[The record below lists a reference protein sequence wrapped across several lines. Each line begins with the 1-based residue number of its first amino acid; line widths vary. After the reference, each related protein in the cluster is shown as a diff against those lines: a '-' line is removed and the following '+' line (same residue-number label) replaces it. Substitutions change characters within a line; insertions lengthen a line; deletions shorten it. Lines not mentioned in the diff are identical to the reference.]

1 MSESKYTWSEVRFS
15 PVDNP
20 KPRCQMNDRTL
31 AQQIAAFVRIMDAR
45 IDKMV
50 DLSPNARNGYL
61 VARNLMDKARVE
73 VQYANRRAMQEAKAV
88 SR

>member
-1 MSESKYTWSEVRFS
+1 
-15 PVDNP
+15 
-20 KPRCQMNDRTL
+20 MNDHTL

-50 DLSPNARNGYL
+50 DLSSNARSGYL

-88 SR
+88 KAVSR

>member
-1 MSESKYTWSEVRFS
+1 
-15 PVDNP
+15 
-20 KPRCQMNDRTL
+20 MNDRTL
-31 AQQIAAFVRIMDAR
+31 AQKIAAFVRIMDAR

-50 DLSPNARNGYL
+50 DLSPHARSGYL

-73 VQYANRRAMQEAKAV
+73 VQYANRRAMQEAKAL

>member
-1 MSESKYTWSEVRFS
+1 
-15 PVDNP
+15 
-20 KPRCQMNDRTL
+20 MNDHTL
-31 AQQIAAFVRIMDAR
+31 AQQIAAFVRVMDAR

-50 DLSPNARNGYL
+50 NLSPNARSGYV

-73 VQYANRRAMQEAKAV
+73 VQYANRRAMKEAKTV

>member
-1 MSESKYTWSEVRFS
+1 
-15 PVDNP
+15 
-20 KPRCQMNDRTL
+20 MNDHTL

-50 DLSPNARNGYL
+50 GLSPNARSGYV

-73 VQYANRRAMQEAKAV
+73 VQYANRRAMQEVKAVKAV

>member
-1 MSESKYTWSEVRFS
+1 
-15 PVDNP
+15 
-20 KPRCQMNDRTL
+20 MNDRTL
-31 AQQIAAFVRIMDAR
+31 AQQIDALVGIMDAR

-50 DLSPNARNGYL
+50 DLSSNARSGYL

-73 VQYANRRAMQEAKAV
+73 VQYANRRAMKEAKAV

>member
-1 MSESKYTWSEVRFS
+1 
-15 PVDNP
+15 
-20 KPRCQMNDRTL
+20 MNDRTL
-31 AQQIAAFVRIMDAR
+31 AEQIAAFVKVMDAR

-50 DLSPNARNGYL
+50 GLSSNARNGYV

-73 VQYANRRAMQEAKAV
+73 VQYANRRAMQEVKAV

>member
-1 MSESKYTWSEVRFS
+1 MEVPNEHS
-15 PVDNP
+15 
-20 KPRCQMNDRTL
+20 TL
-31 AQQIAAFVRIMDAR
+31 AEQIAAFVRIMDAR

-50 DLSPNARNGYL
+50 DLSPNARRGYV

-73 VQYANRRAMQEAKAV
+73 VQYVNRRAMEEAKAV